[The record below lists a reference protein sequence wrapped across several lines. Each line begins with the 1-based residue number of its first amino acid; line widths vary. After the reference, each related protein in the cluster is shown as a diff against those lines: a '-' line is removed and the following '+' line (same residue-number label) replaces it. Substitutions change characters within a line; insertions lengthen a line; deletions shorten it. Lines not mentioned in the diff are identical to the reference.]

1 MINTENRNTQPYRRL
16 LRKYLAGECT
26 PAERKIVEAWYD
38 KYVEEKLAANGETKT
53 GQKATKRID
62 AAGIRMWS
70 RIELGIREPK
80 RLKTRPTWMNVAAS
94 VAVVLF
100 AGYLWTIIASQ
111 KSETNARI
119 TSGKTAATITLDR
132 EGSGIYLDTALQT
145 DALRE
150 LGIDVRYE
158 DGKPFYAVAPAIEQP
173 FEEYTISTNKGEE
186 IQIMLPDQSKVW
198 INASSK
204 ITFDSD
210 FGVGAYRDIRVE
222 GEAYFEVAHNAERPF
237 RVHAKQSIIEVLGT
251 SFNVNAY
258 GNHPYTETTLLEG
271 SVHLHDQ
278 TLTPGQQAVFDGES
292 MLIEEVDTENFVAW
306 KNGFFNFNGV
316 GLPKI
321 IAQLEN
327 WYNVEFEL
335 SSSVSGERIHGMI
348 PKYQDLQSVLNIL
361 EKAGMGKFK
370 IEGRRVTVMS

>member
-1 MINTENRNTQPYRRL
+1 MTKKRHRYDEPYRHL
-16 LRKYLAGECT
+16 LRKYLSNQCSE
-26 PAERKIVEAWYD
+26 AERRVVERWYD
-38 KYVEEKLAANGETKT
+38 AYTQERLSQDGITEPLDET
-53 GQKATKRID
+53 A
-62 AAGIRMWS
+62 IRMWA
-70 RIELGIREPK
+70 RIELQIRAENQLK
-80 RLKTRPTWMNVAAS
+80 RPNRTWWSVAAS
-94 VAVVLF
+94 VALILF
-100 AGYLWTIIASQ
+100 AGYLWTMLAPRDDAPTPISY
-111 KSETNARI
+111 
-119 TSGKTAATITLDR
+119 GKTAATITLDR
-132 EGSGIYLDTALQT
+132 DGSGIYLDTALQT

-370 IEGRRVTVMS
+370 IEGRRVIVMS